1 MKRLLL
7 LAFVLANV
15 KAGATGVCL
24 TCPTGFNC
32 TDGIPV
38 ADSNARQVLVREG
51 GKAVWKDV
59 STVTTLRGPQGSP
72 GSTGPAG
79 PQGDKGV
86 PTCIINAAVTGG
98 DTTIEGKCF
107 ANSSSPTGVGIGAFC
122 WCRLRSQVNTSCYS
136 SLVFRGNGPDG
147 CHYDTNGFYYSCTSN
162 CRENLSWLSSTVW

>member
-59 STVTTLRGPQGSP
+59 STVTTLRGPQGAP
-72 GSTGPAG
+72 GPTGPAG
-79 PQGDKGV
+79 PQGKQGL
-86 PTCIINAAVTGG
+86 PACLSSGATPEWSCALCSSSG
-98 DTTIEGKCF
+98 DSLTSPGKC
-107 ANSSSPTGVGIGAFC
+107 C
-122 WCRLRSQVNTSCYS
+122 WCRLKGQGTCAS
-136 SLVFRGNGPDG
+136 SWVFANIWYDAISECSNN
-147 CHYDTNGFYYSCTSN
+147 CHRYCESSSWMN
-162 CRENLSWLSSTVW
+162 NLW